1 MVVRY
6 VEPSDYPSLAAQA
19 RKPES
24 PSSPVSDCRP
34 GTIASISL
42 VSVPA
47 ISRSLKEDRLSAAH
61 AVKLWKNNFEAGF
74 ALAPPIAV
82 ATASSLGFCAW
93 SAPRL
98 LTFGVP
104 NGRLFAAA
112 AVLTV
117 SIVPFTIV
125 FMSSTNDKLLSFA
138 KKEDLTT
145 AENQESEALLKR
157 WRYLNSVR
165 SLLPLAGAFVTGA
178 AVLV

>member
-6 VEPSDYPSLAAQA
+6 VRPLKHSWLFD
-19 RKPES
+19 PENLRVRATPAS
-24 PSSPVSDCRP
+24 NCRP

-42 VSVPA
+42 ISVQA
-47 ISRSLKEDRLSAAH
+47 ISRSTKEDRLSAAH
-61 AVKLWKNNFEAGF
+61 AVKLWKNNFEAGI

-93 SAPRL
+93 SAPKL

-104 NGRLFAAA
+104 NDRLFAAA
-112 AVLTV
+112 ALLTV
-117 SIVPFTIV
+117 SIVPFTII
-125 FMSSTNDKLLSFA
+125 FMGSTNDKLLRLA

-145 AENQESEALLKR
+145 SETQESEALLKR
-157 WRYLNSVR
+157 WAFLNAVR
-165 SLLPLAGAFVTGA
+165 SSLPLAGALVTGV